1 MIRRPRRST
10 LFPYTTLFRSLVRR
24 VRPAAV
30 AQPEMPRGKVQ
41 GISGEHVARPGPGA
55 SGQYDRVDPAA
66 PVDRRLRP
74 NQPGVRGRAV
84 RVVSTG
90 HVHFDVLEAAFRQ
103 VRLEVGE

>member
-1 MIRRPRRST
+1 
-10 LFPYTTLFRSLVRR
+10 
-24 VRPAAV
+24 
-30 AQPEMPRGKVQ
+30 MPRGKVQ
-41 GISGEHVARPGPGA
+41 GISGEHVARPGPGV

-66 PVDRRLRP
+66 PVDGRLRP

-103 VRLEVGE
+103 VRLEGGECLGRGPIGDESNGEFRDSPGRENWIVT